1 MLMDRL
7 RRRNQRIQAWVQ
19 RHPWQYSIL
28 AGIWMG
34 LVIGTTRYVLD
45 HASIRET
52 MIAGLIAGSLF
63 TLYWR
68 IVIWPLME
76 RRRRN
81 PPSRQRR
88 AWESALVVG
97 VLAGLA
103 VWNLLV
109 FGFDTND
116 AITIV
121 SSLVVGI
128 VVALLVHHW
137 LARE

>member
-1 MLMDRL
+1 
-7 RRRNQRIQAWVQ
+7 
-19 RHPWQYSIL
+19 
-28 AGIWMG
+28 
-34 LVIGTTRYVLD
+34 
-45 HASIRET
+45 

>member
-1 MLMDRL
+1 MDRL
-7 RRRNQRIQAWVQ
+7 RRRNQRIQSWMQ
-19 RHPWQYSIL
+19 GHPWQYSIL

-52 MIAGLIAGSLF
+52 VIAGLIAGSLF
-63 TLYWR
+63 ALYWR

-76 RRRRN
+76 RRRKN
-81 PPSRQRR
+81 PSSRQRR
-88 AWESALVVG
+88 AWESALGAG
-97 VLAGLA
+97 VFAWLIT
-103 VWNLLV
+103 WNILV
-109 FGFDTND
+109 FGVSTSD

-121 SSLVVGI
+121 LSLVVGI
-128 VVALLVHHW
+128 VVALLVHHR

>member
-1 MLMDRL
+1 MDRL
-7 RRRNQRIQAWVQ
+7 RRRNQRIQSWVQ
-19 RHPWQYSIL
+19 GHPWQYSIL

-76 RRRRN
+76 RRRLN

-88 AWESALVVG
+88 AWESAVVVG

-128 VVALLVHHW
+128 VVALLVHHR